1 MKSIS
6 IFIGSGWS
14 VALAAVLSVSQ
25 AAPAQGSQGKLKVFI
40 LAGQSNMEGQGEMT
54 NGPKGTLKYLVDND
68 KNGTYKH
75 LVDAKGAWAVRND
88 VWIHSEGAV
97 QGTVNKWLTTG
108 IGTNDHCIGPE
119 LEFGN
124 VMGDYYAEPV
134 LIIKTAWGG
143 KSLAVDFRPPSS
155 GKTVGPYYTQMIKIV
170 KDVLADIKKTFPSY
184 AGQGYEIVGF
194 GWHQGWNDGGSD
206 SMANEYAK
214 NMVNFIKDVRVS
226 LQAPQMA
233 FVIAN
238 SGFNGFNP
246 APDVWQKRL
255 QDVIM
260 PAQNAAA
267 TNPDLKGTVLTV
279 DTRPFWRTKA
289 ESPADQDYHWNR
301 NAESYYLIGDGLGKD
316 MIQLLPK
323 GTGTISAPR
332 RITGARLWGGWDE
345 TTALFPAGTKW
356 VDVRGK
362 ERPRLPGRR
371 LLTSGNIE

>member
-1 MKSIS
+1 MA
-6 IFIGSGWS
+6 G
-14 VALAAVLSVSQ
+14 LAYMQPLS
-25 AAPAQGSQGKLKVFI
+25 AQGKLKVFI

-75 LVDAKGAWAVRND
+75 LVDAKGAWAARND
-88 VWIHSEGAV
+88 VWIHSEGAA
-97 QGTVNKWLTTG
+97 QGTFNKWLSAG
-108 IGTNDHCIGPE
+108 QGTNDHCIGPE

-124 VMGDYYAEPV
+124 VMGEYFAEPV

-155 GKTVGPYYTQMIKIV
+155 GKAVGPYYTQMIQIV
-170 KDVLADIKKTFPSY
+170 KTTLADIKKVYPAY
-184 AGQGYEIVGF
+184 DGRPYEIAGF

-214 NMVNFIKDVRVS
+214 NMVNFIKDVRIS
-226 LQAPQMA
+226 LQAPNMA

-238 SGFNGFNP
+238 SGFNGFNK

-267 TNPDLKGTVLTV
+267 TNADLKGTVLTV
-279 DTRPFWRTKA
+279 DTRACWRTKE

-301 NAESYYLIGDGLGKD
+301 SAESYYLIGDGIGKD
-316 MIQLLPK
+316 MIQLMPK
-323 GTGTISAPR
+323 STGVTLQPNRKS
-332 RITGARLWGGWDE
+332 GSRLFGGWDE
-345 TTALFPAGTKW
+345 TTLLISMAGKR

-362 ERPRLPGRR
+362 VLAPKP
-371 LLTSGNIE
+371 